1 MLASGTQTSTVV
13 FTAEGLGWIPRGVC
27 NYLPV
32 SSFHR
37 PPVGLP
43 MQFETWITD
52 DRQTIY
58 ITIYD
63 TSVYYGLI
71 SRGDTQSH
79 PTPTPSNI
87 NFFALEIAS

>member
-1 MLASGTQTSTVV
+1 M
-13 FTAEGLGWIPRGVC
+13 
-27 NYLPV
+27 
-32 SSFHR
+32 H
-37 PPVGLP
+37 
-43 MQFETWITD
+43 FETWITD